1 VPRRLH
7 SRMPRLALFLVLL
20 LAGSAAPAV
29 AAQAPS
35 AQTREPH
42 LRVGDALPLV
52 ELSGLAQSEARSL
65 AEYSGRVLLLHF
77 VGYWSRPS
85 QRSVPHVERLLA
97 EYGSRGLCA
106 LALTDDDERK
116 THAWMRANEV
126 DYAYAFDTTGELH
139 RRVLF
144 QRLPHAVL
152 VDAFGTIVWTG
163 NPLEL
168 MPALIE
174 RALQDVAET
183 PAWTWPE
190 PARNAAGALWEGRY
204 ADALAACAD
213 EGSAALVRARIAA
226 AVAHFERLIASGEYR
241 HAFTSAQRMHL
252 GTLPEAAALAERVR
266 TLLAD
271 KSIRR
276 RAEHERELA
285 ELERRAEALRTVDE
299 TEALHKVVAA
309 FVERH
314 ADDPIEPRARALLST
329 LEAALTR
336 VEED

>member
-1 VPRRLH
+1 
-7 SRMPRLALFLVLL
+7 MPRLALFLVLL
-20 LAGSAAPAV
+20 AAGPAAPAG
-29 AAQAPS
+29 AGQARPADEHES
-35 AQTREPH
+35 H

-52 ELSGLAQSEARSL
+52 ELSGLAQTEARSL

-77 VGYWSRPS
+77 VGYWSAPS
-85 QRSVPHVERLLA
+85 KRTVPHVERLLA
-97 EYGSRGLCA
+97 EYGSRGLSA
-106 LALTDDDERK
+106 LAITDDDERK

-126 DYAYAFDTTGELH
+126 DYAYAFDTTGVLH

-152 VDAFGTIVWTG
+152 VDPFGTIVWTG

-168 MPALIE
+168 MPATIE
-174 RALQDVAET
+174 RTLQDVAEA
-183 PAWTWPE
+183 PVWTWPE
-190 PARNAAGALWEGRY
+190 PARKAAGALWDGRY
-204 ADALAACAD
+204 ADAVAACGD
-213 EGSAALVRARIAA
+213 EASAALVRARVTA
-226 AVAHFERLIASGEYR
+226 AVAHFERLIAGGEYR

-252 GTLPEAAALAERVR
+252 GTLPEGAALAERVR
-266 TLLAD
+266 ALLDD

-285 ELERRAEALRTVDE
+285 ELERRAEALRTVNE

-314 ADDPIEPRARALLST
+314 AEDPIEPRARALLST
-329 LEAALTR
+329 LEAALMR
-336 VEED
+336 VEEE

>member
-1 VPRRLH
+1 
-7 SRMPRLALFLVLL
+7 MPRLALFLVLL
-20 LAGSAAPAV
+20 AAGPAAPAG
-29 AAQAPS
+29 AGQARPADEHES
-35 AQTREPH
+35 H

-52 ELSGLAQSEARSL
+52 ELSGLAQTEARSL

-77 VGYWSRPS
+77 VGYWSAPS
-85 QRSVPHVERLLA
+85 KRTVPHVERLLA

-106 LALTDDDERK
+106 LAITDDDERK

-126 DYAYAFDTTGELH
+126 DYAYAFDTTGVLH

-152 VDAFGTIVWTG
+152 VDPFGTIVWTG

-168 MPALIE
+168 MPATIE
-174 RALQDVAET
+174 RTLQDVAET
-183 PAWTWPE
+183 PVWTWPE
-190 PARNAAGALWEGRY
+190 PARKAAGALWDGRY

-213 EGSAALVRARIAA
+213 DTSAALVRGRIAA
-226 AVAHFERLIASGEYR
+226 AVAHFERLIAGGEYR

-252 GTLPEAAALAERVR
+252 GTLPEGAALAERVR
-266 TLLAD
+266 ALLED

-285 ELERRAEALRTVDE
+285 ELERRAEALRTVNE

-314 ADDPIEPRARALLST
+314 AEDPIAPRARALLST
-329 LEAALTR
+329 LEAALMR